1 LALLRLSEPPI
12 DHVLIAIERF
22 AIDSKVVDYRIATG
36 DEREGFSTSTAGR
49 HSESSD
55 QMRMIPPGALDP
67 DSHAGRIA
75 RATAELRVF
84 LNDPVALIGRAMEL
98 LQGTAE
104 PIA

>member
-55 QMRMIPPGALDP
+55 QMRMIPPGALDRQ
-67 DSHAGRIA
+67 HAGRIA